1 MTAVS
6 FDEAWGQAIGPTFET
21 DPIEIEDE
29 QIQIQQP
36 RKTQRSSKY
45 KSARYAENAQSHSIE
60 HKKRKKEENE
70 TTTLQELIEKMQ
82 VIRQETTEEKI
93 MRQAIL
99 YASIILIIILI
110 CINLITLNRLH
121 YTTEALLLYVK
132 HKS

>member
-21 DPIEIEDE
+21 SSNEFEE
-29 QIQIQQP
+29 QQNKIQQP
-36 RKTQRSSKY
+36 RKSQRFSKH
-45 KSARYAENAQSHSIE
+45 KSARYAENVQSQSIE

-70 TTTLQELIEKMQ
+70 TIFEDLIEKIQ
-82 VIRQETTEEKI
+82 EIRQETTEEKI